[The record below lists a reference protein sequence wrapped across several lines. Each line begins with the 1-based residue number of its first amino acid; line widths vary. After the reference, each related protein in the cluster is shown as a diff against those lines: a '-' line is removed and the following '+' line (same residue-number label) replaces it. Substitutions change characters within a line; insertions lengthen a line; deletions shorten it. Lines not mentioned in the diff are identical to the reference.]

1 MRNLVPERVVK
12 NLIEKKYQDKYMCFS
27 MFVDVSGFTKTTEA
41 LMTHG
46 QEGAE
51 ILSDILKYLFETT
64 VKAVYDRGGYVT
76 KYAGDAFTALFETG
90 EDPFKTAMNVLDSA
104 IITNRFF
111 EENKIY
117 RSKFGDFEF
126 GVKVGLAYGECIC
139 GITGSDDEKT
149 YYFSGS
155 AVDLCA
161 MAEHNAEKGDIW
173 LSDSIYPFIKKHL
186 QEIKD
191 AELYGR
197 RFYKAVRIGKILPEV
212 KEYRAQEFEKE
223 LIYKLTGKLEAEFPV
238 GEFRDII
245 SIFISFEG
253 EGILDEL
260 IQKLYELKDIYGASH
275 PVLDFGDK
283 GGNILLFMGAPISYE
298 NNSFRA
304 LMLISKLME
313 SAGEKMR
320 LRAGLAKGIVYCGF
334 NGSDLRNEFTCLG
347 NTVNQSARF
356 MMKAEWRQVLLDRE
370 LSQNENFF
378 FSHLADIGYKG
389 RAGLIPTYI
398 LKGRAE
404 VKDVFFK
411 GSFIGRKKEREKLKK
426 FLMPLEKGKNCGVIY
441 IDGEAGVGKSRLTNQ
456 TRQDFLREYEKA
468 HKKINWFYFSC
479 EEIIKA
485 PFNPFKYF
493 FQRYFDFG
501 ENSRIENTKKF
512 TVKYEKILSHVS
524 DKRLKEEL
532 LKYKV
537 YLSYF
542 LGLEVSDP
550 DILSEEPNERQN
562 SIVLSLISFFKTF
575 CEYSPLVFEV
585 DNAVFID
592 SDSIKLYERIAVSLN
607 KRPFVILFNSRY
619 RDNGTRIDLNF
630 KKETRISLKPLTKAE
645 FKDLVKDRLKI
656 KTVPSET
663 LKVLDEKSR
672 RNPLYLEQLVI
683 YIQEN
688 GVLDKK
694 NKIKD
699 ISNLPAGINQI
710 ILARVDKLKSDLKDI
725 LKSASCIGNEVPI
738 DLVSYLFRD
747 KYNNADK
754 YLSELE
760 NEDIF
765 ILFSEISYLFKFGVI
780 RDVIYNMQLKKT
792 VREVHESIAE
802 AIEKIHSSSIENY
815 YSVLAYHYENAENI
829 EKALEYHKK
838 AGYQAKENYL
848 NDQAL
853 HHFDRAA
860 ELISRKN
867 GIYESE
873 WANKFEI
880 LDKDNVRE
888 YIKINIERF
897 YFYFGFI
904 QNIPISS
911 QLAEV
916 TYELSTKLSEGNLL
930 SDSLMNL
937 SLILANKGDFEKSNI
952 NLQKAIIVQQ
962 NLNLNYQT
970 ATTYFTLGKNH
981 TMVGNMD
988 EAVRCFHTGLDHA
1001 QLIEKEKLRKKITA
1015 KIYGAMGVVFDYSG
1029 NFSEAL
1035 KYYNIQLGIT
1045 EELNLKSEKAAA
1057 IGNIGVIYHITGDYT
1072 KAMEYY
1078 ETKLKLIDELGIR
1091 VEMAQTLNNIG
1102 FLYKDLKNYN
1112 KAILY
1117 HKRSYNI
1124 SQEVSD
1130 YNTMASTVINLGHVY
1145 KFMKNHEK
1153 SEQSYLKGIKIAED
1167 FGYKHSY
1174 AEGMIELAD
1183 LYFSQNRSDLSKEY
1197 AEKGFKAASE
1207 INFMEYI
1214 ERGKEIIEKI
1224 ISK

>member
-1 MRNLVPERVVK
+1 MRNLVPEKVIN
-12 NLIEKKYQDKYMCFS
+12 NLKENKYQDKYTCFS
-27 MFVDVSGFTKTTEA
+27 MFVDISGFTKTTEA
-41 LMTHG
+41 LMKHG

-90 EDPFKTAMNVLDSA
+90 KDLEKTALKVLDA
-104 IITNRFF
+104 ALITNRFF
-111 EENKIY
+111 EDNKIY
-117 RSKFGDFEF
+117 TSKFGDFEF

-139 GITGSDDEKT
+139 GITGSVTEKT
-149 YYFSGS
+149 YYFSGK

-161 MAEHNAEKGDIW
+161 MAEHNASKGEIW
-173 LSDSIYPFIKKHL
+173 LSDSIYPFIRKHL
-186 QEIKD
+186 QETKE

-197 RFYKAVRIGKILPEV
+197 KFYKAVRTGKISSDA
-212 KEYRAQEFEKE
+212 KEYEVQGFQKE
-223 LIYKLTGKLEAEFPV
+223 LIYTLTGKLEAEFPV

-253 EGILDEL
+253 EGILNDL
-260 IQKLYELKDIYGASH
+260 MKKLYDLKEIYGASH

-283 GGNILLFMGAPISYE
+283 GGNILLFVGAPISYE

-304 LMLISKLME
+304 LMLISKLIE
-313 SAGEKMR
+313 SFGNK

-334 NGSDLRNEFTCLG
+334 NGSELRNEFTCLG

-356 MMKAEWRQVLLDRE
+356 MMKAEWGQVLTDRE
-370 LSQNENFF
+370 LSTNENFF
-378 FSHLADIGYKG
+378 FSHLADIEYKG
-389 RAGLIPTYI
+389 RAGLIPTHI
-398 LKGRAE
+398 LNGRAE

-411 GSFIGRKKEREKLKK
+411 GAYIGRKKEREKLKK
-426 FLMPLEKGKNCGVIY
+426 FLMPLEKGKNCGTIY
-441 IDGEAGVGKSRLTNQ
+441 IDGEAGIGKSRLTNQ

-485 PFNPFKYF
+485 PYNPFRYF
-493 FQRYFDFG
+493 FQRYFDFD
-501 ENSRIENTKKF
+501 ENSRKENTRKF
-512 TVKYEKILSHVS
+512 SVKYEKILIHVS
-524 DKRLKEEL
+524 DSGLKEEL
-532 LKYKV
+532 LIYKG

-592 SDSIKLYERIAVSLN
+592 SDSVKLFERIAVSL
-607 KRPFVILFNSRY
+607 KRKPFAILFNSRY
-619 RDNGTRIDLNF
+619 RDNGSAIDLNF
-630 KKETRISLKPLTKAE
+630 RKERRISLKPLNKAE
-645 FKDLVKDRLKI
+645 FKDLVKNRLKL

-710 ILARVDKLKSDLKDI
+710 ILARVDKLKTELKDI

-747 KYNNADK
+747 RYANIEKN
-754 YLSELE
+754 LTELE
-760 NEDIF
+760 NEDIL
-765 ILFSEISYLFKFGVI
+765 ILFSEISYLFKYGVI
-780 RDVIYNMQLKKT
+780 RDVVYNMQLKKT
-792 VREVHESIAE
+792 VREIHESIAE
-802 AIEKIHSSSIENY
+802 AIEDIHEASIENY
-815 YSVLAYHYENAENI
+815 YPILAYHYENAENI
-829 EKALEYHKK
+829 KKALDYHKK

-860 ELISRKN
+860 ELLSKKN

-873 WANKFEI
+873 WADKFEI
-880 LDKDNVRE
+880 LDKNNVRE
-888 YIKINIERF
+888 FIKLNIERF

-904 QNIPISS
+904 QNIQISS
-911 QLAEV
+911 QLADV
-916 TYELSTKLSEGNLL
+916 TYDLSSKMSDGNLL
-930 SDSLMNL
+930 SDSLMNR
-937 SLILANKGDFEKSNI
+937 SLILANKGDFEKSNST
-952 NLQKAIIVQQ
+952 LKQAIIVQ
-962 NLNLNYQT
+962 NDLRLYYQA
-970 ATTYFTLGKNH
+970 ATSYFTMGKNN
-981 TMVGNMD
+981 TMVGNM
-988 EAVRCFHTGLDHA
+988 EESVKCFHTGLDQA
-1001 QLIEKEKLRKKITA
+1001 QLIENEKLRKKITA

-1035 KYYNIQLGIT
+1035 KYYNMQLGIT

-1130 YNTMASTVINLGHVY
+1130 YNTMASAVINLGHVY